1 MATTRAHCTFCDI
14 IRGAA
19 EVSVCYEDATAIA
32 FLDIQ
37 PVHAGHTLVVP
48 RAHYESLV
56 DLPRDV
62 AMHLF
67 EVAMTLE
74 PVIRRV
80 SGAEGMNVVVSSGA
94 AAGQDVFHYHVHLI
108 PRSPKDGFDIPLP
121 FPGSPM
127 PDRTQLDATAARMI
141 AALRDPMKR
150 EEGGAVRS
158 AAPPAGAVG
167 RDRTAG
173 RGARTGPGKGR

>member
-1 MATTRAHCTFCDI
+1 MATARGQCTFCDI

-56 DLPRDV
+56 DLPHDI

-67 EVAMTLE
+67 EVAMVLE
-74 PVIRRV
+74 PIIRRV
-80 SGAEGMNVVVSSGA
+80 SGAEGMNMVVNSGA

-108 PRSPKDGFDIPLP
+108 PRSARDGFDIPLP

-127 PDRTQLDATAARMI
+127 PDRTQLDATAARVI
-141 AALRDPMKR
+141 AALRDPMKKA
-150 EEGGAVRS
+150 GAGPSGTGS
-158 AAPPAGAVG
+158 AASGTSA
-167 RDRTAG
+167 
-173 RGARTGPGKGR
+173 PGVAKRR

>member
-1 MATTRAHCTFCDI
+1 MATARGQCTFCDI

-37 PVHAGHTLVVP
+37 PVHTGHTLVVP
-48 RAHYESLV
+48 RAHYESFL
-56 DLPRDV
+56 DLPHDL

-67 EVAMTLE
+67 EVAMVLE
-74 PVIRRV
+74 PIIRRV
-80 SGAEGMNVVVSSGA
+80 SGAEGMNLVVSSGA

-108 PRSPKDGFDIPLP
+108 PRSARDGFDIPLP

-127 PDRTQLDATAARMI
+127 PDRTQLDATAARVI
-141 AALRDPMKR
+141 AALRDPMKK
-150 EEGGAVRS
+150 
-158 AAPPAGAVG
+158 AGTGDLGLGSGG
-167 RDRTAG
+167 RDSRRPEAG
-173 RGARTGPGKGR
+173 KAKPRQ